1 MKVWLPQDLN
11 ATRPTEPTTLA
22 SQSKIEASTPAKSLN
37 AINDHLVPKDA
48 NDHSIPYYHY

>member
-22 SQSKIEASTPAKSLN
+22 SQSKIEASL
-37 AINDHLVPKDA
+37 HLQ
-48 NDHSIPYYHY
+48 NH